1 MKKLGNGVWSVHAP
15 KEMITAADLAE
26 KIAEAIAE
34 QSQEFDNLGDNESII
49 LMGEM
54 PTINLVM
61 LAEFLLRS
69 LE

>member
-1 MKKLGNGVWSVHAP
+1 MSAIATIVGVR
-15 KEMITAADLAE
+15 MITAAELAE

-49 LMGEM
+49 FVGHT

-61 LAEFLLRS
+61 LAEFLLRN